1 MWDLLMKYLCPRDFR
16 RGEME
21 ENMNK
26 VLITMCFLM
35 LFPSEQIIIHA
46 SPQYHQL
53 ESQIVIQPLSDK
65 LVWHFKT
72 VNGKINKRLY
82 NATLQ
87 KWETDWILVK

>member
-1 MWDLLMKYLCPRDFR
+1 
-16 RGEME
+16 
-21 ENMNK
+21 MNK
-26 VLITMCFLM
+26 VLITMFFLM